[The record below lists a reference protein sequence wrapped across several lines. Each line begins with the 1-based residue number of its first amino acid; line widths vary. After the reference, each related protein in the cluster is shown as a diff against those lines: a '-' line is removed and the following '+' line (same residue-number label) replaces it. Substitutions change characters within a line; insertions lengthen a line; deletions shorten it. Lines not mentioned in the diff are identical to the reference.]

1 MKHPHRPA
9 RLAAA
14 FLSFFFFA
22 VVASAQPE
30 SFEYR
35 YFKGDVQAIIAR
47 IPPPPADDS
56 IAGIADL
63 ETLLQ
68 LQKDRT
74 PEQVE
79 RAKRVNTHT
88 SRNVMGMAAQAFGPW
103 FSEKNLPRT
112 AQVLREINMERHYIG
127 ITVKDHWN
135 RPRPFIRDTR
145 IQPCLRRP
153 GESSYPSG
161 HTAASAAWAGVLAAA
176 MPEYKEPL
184 FEEVRETMWGRVLAG
199 VHYPTDTVAG
209 RKLGFLIAEEM
220 LKTKVTRDAV
230 KEMRVEILAFI
241 KANPEAVTPLQK
253 K

>member
-1 MKHPHRPA
+1 MKPSHRPA
-9 RLAAA
+9 RFAVA
-14 FLSFFFFA
+14 FLSIFFLA
-22 VVASAQPE
+22 AVASAQPK

-35 YFKGDVQAIIAR
+35 YFKSNIQDIIAQ
-47 IPPPPADDS
+47 IPSPPADDS
-56 IAGIADL
+56 VAGMADL

-88 SRNVMGMAAQAFGPW
+88 ARNVMGMGAQAFGPW

-112 AQVLREINMERHYIG
+112 AQILREINMERHYIG
-127 ITVKDHWN
+127 ITVKNHWN
-135 RPRPFIRDTR
+135 RPRPFVRDPR

-199 VHYPTDTVAG
+199 VHFPTDTIAG
-209 RKLGFLIAEEM
+209 RKLGFLIADEM
-220 LKTKVTRDAV
+220 LKTQVTQDAV
-230 KEMRVEILAFI
+230 REMRAEILAFI
-241 KANPEAVTPLQK
+241 KANPDVVTLPKQ
-253 K
+253 